1 MKDSLISVI
10 IPVYNVENYLKECIE
25 SVCNQSYRN
34 LQIILI
40 DDGSNDNSGK
50 ICDQYRKLDTRIE
63 VVHQENRGV
72 SFARNVGIKRAKGE
86 WVAFCDSDDVL
97 PDNAY
102 EKLYS
107 YTYGSDLVMGE
118 IQLIS
123 ETGERQKKVNTSQK
137 GSSSAKDFLKE
148 LFKEEEFFY
157 LGYPGDKLYKKRI
170 IDQHNILFTPQIKVN
185 EDRLFVMEYVM
196 KCNTI
201 TFCNE
206 IVLFY
211 RQREEGVINSTRR
224 NETITDSEITVILSF
239 EKMKELGNFYSDD
252 LYYLVVRKAFECGLD
267 LINRVSKYDKVKKRY
282 IKKFFRENGMK
293 CLNNPQYSIKEKIKI
308 IGHMFLEK

>member
-63 VVHQENRGV
+63 VGQQENRGV

-97 PDNAY
+97 PNSAY

-211 RQREEGVINSTRR
+211 LQREDYR
-224 NETITDSEITVILSF
+224 
-239 EKMKELGNFYSDD
+239 
-252 LYYLVVRKAFECGLD
+252 
-267 LINRVSKYDKVKKRY
+267 
-282 IKKFFRENGMK
+282 
-293 CLNNPQYSIKEKIKI
+293 
-308 IGHMFLEK
+308 

>member
-1 MKDSLISVI
+1 MEDSLISVI
-10 IPVYNVENYLKECIE
+10 IPVYNAENYLKECIE

-40 DDGSNDNSGK
+40 DDGSRDNSGK
-50 ICDQYRKLDTRIE
+50 ICDQYKNRDSRIE

-86 WVAFCDSDDVL
+86 WIAFCDSDDVL
-97 PDNAY
+97 PYSAY

-107 YTYGSDLVMGE
+107 YTCGSDLVMGE
-118 IQLIS
+118 MQLITK
-123 ETGERQKKVNTSQK
+123 TGERKKIVNVSQRD
-137 GSSSAKDFLKE
+137 SSSAKDFLRE
-148 LFKEEEFFY
+148 LFSEEEFFY
-157 LGYPGDKLYKKRI
+157 LGYSADKLYKRKI
-170 IDQHNILFTPQIKVN
+170 IDRHNILFTPQIKVN

-206 IVLFY
+206 IVQFY
-211 RQREEGVINSTRR
+211 RQHEEGVIISTRS
-224 NETITDSEITVILSF
+224 NKTITDSEMTVILAF
-239 EKMKELGNFYSDD
+239 EKMKELGKLYSSD

-267 LINRVSKYDKVKKRY
+267 LINRVSNSDKVKKRY
-282 IKKFFRENGMK
+282 IKNFFWKNGVK
-293 CLNNPQYSIKEKIKI
+293 CLENPQYNIKEKIKI
-308 IGHMFLEK
+308 IGHMFLKK